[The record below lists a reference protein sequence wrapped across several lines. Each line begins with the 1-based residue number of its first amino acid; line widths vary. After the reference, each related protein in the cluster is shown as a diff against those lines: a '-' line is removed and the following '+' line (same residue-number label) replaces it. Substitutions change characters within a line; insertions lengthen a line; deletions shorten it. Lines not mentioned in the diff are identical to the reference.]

1 MEAFIASLDPWLIY
15 VVVAFLTMGE
25 SAAFLSL
32 VFPGEVAL
40 VAAAALGLSAG
51 VDPIILGAVAT
62 VGALV
67 GGLLGYAIGRRYGS
81 RLLQWEP
88 IDRRLGRRMAELR
101 PMLASSEAGPLVAVA
116 RFNQITRALVPALAG
131 MAGMGRLRFAV
142 ANGVGAL
149 IWAALFTAIG
159 YYFAEWWRSTSGL
172 VHLIM
177 ALVVFASIGGWLL
190 SRWRRKRNPVAEEP
204 APLREP

>member
-1 MEAFIASLDPWLIY
+1 MDTLNVGVVGAGWMGHVHARAFGRLVQHWPDLPLRPR
-15 VVVAFLTMGE
+15 VVA
-25 SAAFLSL
+25 
-32 VFPGEVAL
+32 VA
-40 VAAAALGLSAG
+40 
-51 VDPIILGAVAT
+51 DAV
-62 VGALV
+62 
-67 GGLLGYAIGRRYGS
+67 R
-81 RLLQWEP
+81 E
-88 IDRRLGRRMAELR
+88 RMAELR